1 MPQADDFYRIILE
14 QSSAQ
19 ATHHA
24 ETLNRLGKM
33 HGDIESILREA
44 QRTNGRVSKLENE
57 VVALK
62 GWRWYIIGG
71 GTAVVALFEAFRD
84 KIKL

>member
-1 MPQADDFYRIILE
+1 
-14 QSSAQ
+14 
-19 ATHHA
+19 
-24 ETLNRLGKM
+24 M